1 MTTTD
6 ASTSDA
12 LDLDSMRKMATAV
25 LHHIE
30 QQDVNAA
37 MSVLNDLAE
46 VRDQHLYQEVGRLTR
61 ALHDS
66 IRNLDIK
73 TDDQADA
80 SHALNQ
86 LTYVVEMTDKSANR
100 TMDIVELG
108 TPVAGELNQQ
118 ATELMEKWQRF
129 KKKEMSLV
137 EFKAMSQEIDAFLN
151 ISVQHSGRLK
161 EYFSDIL
168 LAQDYQDLTGQVIHT
183 VADLITRVE
192 SQLVHLVSVA
202 GHVDQAAGFTS
213 NEGSEASVEQEKT
226 SGLDEKAEGPNINK
240 SATNVVQNQ
249 DDVDDLLS
257 SLGF

>member
-1 MTTTD
+1 MTNAQPE
-6 ASTSDA
+6 ASPS
-12 LDLDSMRKMATAV
+12 LDLESMRKLATAV

-30 QQDVNAA
+30 QQDVDAA
-37 MSVLNDLAE
+37 MAVLNDLAE

-73 TDDQADA
+73 QSTDDRPSD
-80 SHALNQ
+80 ALNQ
-86 LTYVVEMTDKSANR
+86 LNYVVEMTDKSANK
-100 TMDIVELG
+100 TMDLVELG
-108 TPVAGELNQQ
+108 TPVAHELNQH
-118 ATELMEKWQRF
+118 ATELMDKWQRF
-129 KKKEMSLV
+129 KNKEMSLD
-137 EFKAMSQEIDAFLN
+137 EFKSMSQELDQFLEL
-151 ISVQHSGRLK
+151 SVNHSGSLK
-161 EYFSDIL
+161 QYFSDIL

-192 SQLVHLVSVA
+192 SQLVQLVSMA
-202 GHVDQAAGFTS
+202 GHVDQAAGIQNNDEPEEIQKPET
-213 NEGSEASVEQEKT
+213 A

-240 SATNVVQNQ
+240 SATNVVHSQ